1 MERPEDSVSD
11 YSLFGH
17 ISFDRSGSFIL
28 NEHSEDSENYRD
40 CSTLMNQC
48 LAYSK
53 SKEPGDRESLER
65 SIKSLESEA
74 EKSQPRLQDEH
85 LEYEKKRDAMM
96 AKYTTAE
103 IARVY
108 LSFMDGNTLPSS
120 KVPQS
125 ELDVLIQHFEQHEQ
139 QSRKGKGPSLFLDET
154 TKQRLAEL
162 TIEFLEGWK
171 LDLDAYR
178 LFCHYVDSGMSLKG
192 VEEGFGRL
200 SINSGEAT
208 APEGGDAMEI

>member
-1 MERPEDSVSD
+1 MERTEVSVPDS
-11 YSLFGH
+11 SLFDH
-17 ISFDRSGSFIL
+17 ISYETDVDGNGSFIM
-28 NEHSEDSENYRD
+28 NEHSEDAERYHG
-40 CSTLMNQC
+40 CKILMNRC

-53 SKEPGDRESLER
+53 SKDREDLESLEEL
-65 SIKSLESEA
+65 IQSLESEA

-125 ELDVLIQHFEQHEQ
+125 ELDVLIQHFEQLEQ
-139 QSRKGKGPSLFLDET
+139 QSRKEKGPSLFLDET

-178 LFCHYVDSGMSLKG
+178 MFYHYTQSGMSLKG
-192 VEEGFGRL
+192 VEEGFGQL
-200 SINSGEAT
+200 SILE
-208 APEGGDAMEI
+208 GDAMEN